1 MPRRSV
7 PGSGRQRYAVVVTLL
22 VVLLGV
28 ALISLSPLA
37 LGIFHGATTQWER
50 LSFIGQ
56 TYGAASA
63 IISVLALVGVVLT
76 LGYQARET
84 KRAREETRRQAISDL
99 LKMAMEDSDL
109 DECWGPVPAPDDQ
122 KSRKQQ
128 LYSNMIIAAWEMSY
142 ETGATPEHRLRYN
155 ANEMF
160 SGEVGRTFW
169 RNSRESRLSTSAN
182 RHERRFHQILDEE
195 YQRVVG
201 AQQADTSGIT
211 PLTGD
216 KRRARIKAQH
226 VAWFAAGGVVTGI
239 ACWLRHRT
247 GVSSNA

>member
-1 MPRRSV
+1 M
-7 PGSGRQRYAVVVTLL
+7 VTLL

-37 LGIFHGATTQWER
+37 LGVFHGATAQWER

-84 KRAREETRRQAISDL
+84 KRAREETRRQAIADL
-99 LKMAMEDSDL
+99 LKMAMEDPDL
-109 DECWGPVPAPDDQ
+109 DECWGPMPAPDDQ

-128 LYSNMIIAAWEMSY
+128 LCTNMIIAAWEMSY

-182 RHERRFHQILDEE
+182 RRERRFHQILDEE
-195 YQRVVG
+195 YQRILA
-201 AQQADTSGIT
+201 AQQAGSYGTVWSLGCT
-211 PLTGD
+211 CLS
-216 KRRARIKAQH
+216 RRLGGRTVEYNGVRGGTNDLPPPARR
-226 VAWFAAGGVVTGI
+226 
-239 ACWLRHRT
+239 L
-247 GVSSNA
+247 

>member
-1 MPRRSV
+1 MQRRTVPRSGHRRS
-7 PGSGRQRYAVVVTLL
+7 AVAATLL

-28 ALISLSPLA
+28 ALIGLSPLA
-37 LGIFHGATTQWER
+37 LGLFHGATTQWER

-84 KRAREETRRQAISDL
+84 KRAREETRRQAIADL
-99 LKMAMEDSDL
+99 LKMAMEDPDL
-109 DECWGPVPAPDDQ
+109 DECWGPVPASDNQ
-122 KSRKQQ
+122 KARKQQ
-128 LYSNMIIAAWEMSY
+128 LYTNMIVAAWEMSY
-142 ETGATPEHRLRYN
+142 EMGATPERRLRYN

-169 RNSRESRLSTSAN
+169 QNSRESRLSTSAN
-182 RHERRFHQILDEE
+182 RRERRFHQILDEE
-195 YQRVVG
+195 YQRIVG
-201 AQQADTSGIT
+201 AQRAGGSGT
-211 PLTGD
+211 APLTTS
-216 KRRARIKAQH
+216 KPQARVNAQH
-226 VAWFAAGGVVTGI
+226 VAWFAAGGIVTGI

-247 GVSSNA
+247 RLSLHV

>member
-1 MPRRSV
+1 MPRPSV
-7 PGSGRQRYAVVVTLL
+7 PRPGRQRYAVVVTLL

-37 LGIFHGATTQWER
+37 LGVFHGATAQWER

-84 KRAREETRRQAISDL
+84 KRAREETRRQAIADL
-99 LKMAMEDSDL
+99 LKMAMEDPDL

-128 LYSNMIIAAWEMSY
+128 LYTNMIIATWEMSY
-142 ETGATPEHRLRYN
+142 ETGATPEHQLRYN

-182 RHERRFHQILDEE
+182 RRERRFHQILDEE
-195 YQRVVG
+195 YQRTVG
-201 AQQADTSGIT
+201 TEQTGSYGTTPVTMSKPQARVD
-211 PLTGD
+211 
-216 KRRARIKAQH
+216 ARHI
-226 VAWFAAGGVVTGI
+226 AWFAAGGIVTGM

-247 GVSSNA
+247 R